1 MNDKKVV
8 VIMPAYN
15 AGKTLEKTYRE
26 IPLDLVQECI
36 VVDDVSADATVE
48 IARELGLRVF
58 LHQDNQGYG
67 GNQKTCYVE
76 ALKTGADIVVML
88 HPDYQYDPAKIPDL
102 VRPILEDRADIVL
115 GSRMA
120 YAVAGGMPLYK
131 RIANRFLTWCENK
144 VFGLNL
150 SEYHT
155 GFRAFRR
162 TVLDEYPFLLNSND
176 FIFDQE
182 IIAQA
187 VWFNARIDEI
197 SVPHRYFP
205 EASTIN
211 LGRSIRYGL
220 GVLRLLT
227 VFILNKTG
235 LLKSRMFRPLHHAY
249 TTLSDHDPGTP
260 DVLPSPSYLQSDL
273 LPQAA
278 PTRKSKSPRD
288 TILALV
294 VALLA
299 GTAFYYSTKAP
310 HHHFDYT
317 YRIAGALV
325 HGQVGLKASPGS
337 WLNELVPFGGKYYS
351 VFPLGAV
358 LVNVPVA
365 VMHELHLLKGDWPA
379 RGLAAAVA
387 GGCVYFFYQLSRIV
401 AITRP
406 RRVLLALFPI
416 FATWTWCN
424 LGFAGA
430 WQMALGFCIL
440 GQAGALYYTLVSP
453 RPLLAGLWFAV
464 AFGNR
469 TELVVTLPA
478 YLYLWLSRPG
488 ETIADSPPA
497 APRSLWQRFEA
508 WHARWI
514 NVRALIAWPKG
525 RQVALFLVV
534 PALLLLATA
543 AYNYAR
549 FGSVMDFGYARIPGV
564 MNEPWYRNGL
574 FSLTAIRGNVHEML
588 FRSMIE
594 IPKFPYYQPHAFG
607 CSIFF
612 ACPFLFLLFRDGGK
626 YRAVCWLTI
635 AVLTFI
641 LWCHGN
647 AGGWQFSYRYAMILL
662 PWMFVLIAGNG
673 PRRLSVMETA
683 LFLFSVFI
691 NGMAT
696 YQFLWTSMIHV

>member
-1 MNDKKVV
+1 MNYKKVV

-58 LHQDNQGYG
+58 LHQENQGYG

-144 VFGLNL
+144 VFGLKL

-162 TVLDEYPFLLNSND
+162 TVLEEYPFLLNSND

-211 LGRSIRYGL
+211 LGRSIHYGL

-227 VFILNKTG
+227 VFILNRIG

-249 TTLSDHDPGTP
+249 TTLSAHDPNTP
-260 DVLPSPSYLQSDL
+260 DISPSPSYLQSDL
-273 LPQAA
+273 LPRTMPKRSA
-278 PTRKSKSPRD
+278 KSPRE
-288 TILALV
+288 TVIALV

-299 GTAFYYSTKAP
+299 GTAFYYSTKP
-310 HHHFDYT
+310 EHGHFDYT
-317 YRIAGALV
+317 FRVAQAFL
-325 HGQVGLKASPGS
+325 HGHVGLDKHPGA
-337 WLNELVPFGGKYYS
+337 WLNEFIPLNGKFYS

-358 LVNVPVA
+358 LANIPA
-365 VMHELHLLKGDWPA
+365 ALLHKWGFIQYWPG
-379 RGLAAAVA
+379 RTTAALIA
-387 GGCVYFFYQLSRIV
+387 GGCVYFFYKLSFITAMARARRI
-401 AITRP
+401 
-406 RRVLLALFPI
+406 LLALFPV
-416 FATWTWCN
+416 FATWTWTN

-430 WQMALGFCIL
+430 WQISLGFALL
-440 GQAGALYYTLVSP
+440 GQTASLYYTLV
-453 RPLLAGLWFAV
+453 RPKPILAGAFLALS
-464 AFGNR
+464 FGNR
-469 TELVVTLPA
+469 TELLLTLPIF
-478 YLYLWLSRPG
+478 LYFWFFRTE
-488 ETIADSPPA
+488 ETIEDSLPA
-497 APRSLWQRFEA
+497 APQSLWQRFCA

-514 NVRALIAWPKG
+514 NVRTIIAWPKG
-525 RQVALFLVV
+525 RQVALFLLV
-534 PALLLLATA
+534 PALLLLVTA

-549 FGSVMDFGYARIPGV
+549 FRSVGDFGYARIPGV
-564 MNEPWYRNGL
+564 LNEPWYRHGL
-574 FSLTAIRGNVHEML
+574 FSFHAIPWNVHKML
-588 FRSMIE
+588 FE
-594 IPKFPYYQPHAFG
+594 GAGDLPKFPYVRIYPFG
-607 CSIFF
+607 CSIFL
-612 ACPFLFLLFRDGGK
+612 ASPFLFLLFREGGRH
-626 YRAVCWLTI
+626 RAAAWLTI
-635 AVLTFI
+635 GALTAI
-641 LWCHGN
+641 LWLHGN
-647 AGGWQFSYRYAMILL
+647 PGGWQFSYRYAMIML
-662 PWMFVLIAGNG
+662 PWMFLLIVENG
-673 PRRLSVMETA
+673 PRRLTATEVA
-683 LFLFSVFI
+683 LFLVSFFI
-691 NGMAT
+691 NGIAV
-696 YQFLWTSMIHV
+696 YEFLWVKLVHP